1 MTHRLG
7 PIVQTAYL
15 VTDMEQAMA
24 QWSQILDVPLFHYL
38 PDVPCTDMSYRGK
51 PVDFKLCTAIGYS
64 GDLQIEL
71 LFMDLAMVARFPEFY
86 RSGEDKLHHYQVRA
100 ADIDAV
106 VNERAWQDKVL
117 LRGKALAG
125 MEICFVDAGLPD
137 GSLLE
142 IVSAADSM
150 FAFMDGFKILSN
162 NWREPPRIISSDQL
176 MELLRRK

>member
-1 MTHRLG
+1 MTYRLG

-15 VTDMEQAMA
+15 VTDMEQAMT

-38 PDVPCTDMSYRGK
+38 PDVPCTDMSYRGV
-51 PVDFKLCTAIGYS
+51 PVDFKLRTAIGYS

-71 LFMDLAMVARFPEFY
+71 LFMDSALVPRFPEFY

-106 VNERAWQDKVL
+106 LSERAWQDKVL

-142 IVSAADSM
+142 IVSAVDSM
-150 FAFMDGFKILSN
+150 FAFMDGFKILSK
-162 NWREPPRIISSDQL
+162 NWKESPRVISSDQL